1 MPLQISRVRGFELT
15 HVTFIHLVLG
25 GMLSH
30 VVLKLLH
37 TTPLFTTLSA
47 FKRLFTTLSAFKR
60 LFTVHS
66 IVVQSQFGIIRETL
80 STIIAHKRR
89 TLHVDDCIQLIRT
102 R

>member
-47 FKRLFTTLSAFKR
+47 FKRLFT
-60 LFTVHS
+60 VHS

-89 TLHVDDCIQLIRT
+89 TLHVDDFIQLIR
-102 R
+102 RR

>member
-47 FKRLFTTLSAFKR
+47 FKRLFT
-60 LFTVHS
+60 VHS
-66 IVVQSQFGIIRETL
+66 IVVQSQFGIIRKRL
-80 STIIAHKRR
+80 STIIAHKWR
-89 TLHVDDCIQLIRT
+89 TLHVDDFIQLIR
-102 R
+102 RINIIGFSGA